1 MIVRFLGAQW
11 LAACFVGLVS
21 FGVSVLIARTLGP
34 ELFGAYA
41 IAIAAGAVVAI
52 LIDGG
57 FGKLLQRERAMASPE
72 LMGFMPLLPG
82 LAYGHALLMVAGLC
96 LVAMVFLP
104 KQALT
109 VVAALLFFGAAVLN
123 QFGLALMRGDGR
135 LVRDAGWQVGNRS
148 LSAVCVLLVLWWGA
162 SQPWQMLIAQF
173 VGAAA
178 FGFFVARYLRVLPSF
193 KFSAHVYKAVLPF
206 AWIDLA
212 CVLYFRADM
221 VLFQFLGVAKLEVGK
236 YGVAY
241 RLLEAVILL
250 ALPLGLIL
258 FRRFRLGSTEPR
270 RVVRQM
276 WSTMLVAALL
286 GGSLVLLAWVFGEPL
301 VQWAYGASYA
311 GAGQLLVLLSCALV
325 FILPN
330 GIMNQAALAFG
341 LERWF
346 AVSATAAAV
355 LNVGGNL
362 ILIPRYGV
370 MGAALMTVLTEVLL
384 FVCLSVGVLRHAYKK

>member
-34 ELFGAYA
+34 ELFGAYV

-72 LMGFMPLLPG
+72 LTGFMPLLPG
-82 LAYGHALLMVAGLC
+82 LAYGHALLMLAGLC
-96 LVAMVFLP
+96 LAAMVFLP

-162 SQPWQMLIAQF
+162 SQPWQMLMAQF

-258 FRRFRLGSTEPR
+258 FRRFRLACNSGLAKARIAPTKRHSESDGKSGIFSKPAKENFRSTWLPLK
-270 RVVRQM
+270 Q
-276 WSTMLVAALL
+276 
-286 GGSLVLLAWVFGEPL
+286 VLPILKLTPCFSCICPL
-301 VQWAYGASYA
+301 YLY
-311 GAGQLLVLLSCALV
+311 C
-325 FILPN
+325 
-330 GIMNQAALAFG
+330 
-341 LERWF
+341 
-346 AVSATAAAV
+346 VSIPSIKSFFSSSSIDLQPGKFSEMAT
-355 LNVGGNL
+355 
-362 ILIPRYGV
+362 
-370 MGAALMTVLTEVLL
+370 
-384 FVCLSVGVLRHAYKK
+384 